1 MSEKLAAHQHDRGLE
16 RLKLPKESIDAI
28 QRAADRMYYSHGRRK
43 LLGDNYFSKLRD
55 QHHNTAG
62 YAAFKRVG
70 NPYNGRLILA
80 TILSKEMRPRG
91 TDITDFF
98 NVDVK
103 GQTPKVPGQLEKYKG
118 MTPIPGSKGS

>member
-1 MSEKLAAHQHDRGLE
+1 MPEKFAAHQHDRGLE

-28 QRAADRMYYSHGRRK
+28 QRAADRMYFSHGRKK
-43 LLGDNYFSKLRD
+43 LFGQNYFSRLKD
-55 QHHNTAG
+55 DHHNDVG

-91 TDITDFF
+91 DDISHFF
-98 NVDVK
+98 NMNVK
-103 GQTPKVPGQLEKYKG
+103 GATPRIANQLEPYKG
-118 MTPIPGSKGS
+118 MTPIPDNKGS